1 LGIPNIYC
9 YFLVVSSYLREVYI
23 LSLIHKFN
31 IDNIYI
37 VLDIN
42 SGAVHQVDII
52 TYDVLDYYPDSPKE
66 AIINKLQ
73 NKYNAKEIEEV
84 IEELDQLVNEELLFS
99 KDTYG
104 ELTTKIN
111 NNKVIKAICLHIAH
125 DCNIRCKYCFAS
137 QGDFKGQRSL
147 MSSEVGK
154 KAIDFLIENSGNR
167 RNLEVDFFGGEPLL
181 NFDVVKDIVSYARNI
196 EKENNKN
203 FRFTIT
209 TNATLLTDEIMKY
222 INDNMDNIVLSIDGN
237 KNTNDYMRS
246 TKNGKG
252 TYDVILPKIKKMV
265 ENRGDKSYYVRGTF
279 TKHNIDFSKD
289 VIHLADQ
296 GFKQISV
303 EPVVTDP
310 EQEYALSQED
320 LPFIFKE
327 YEKLAKEYLQRKNND
342 IGFNFFH
349 FMIDLFQGPC
359 IQKRL
364 SGCGA
369 GNEYIA
375 ITPEGDI
382 YPCHQFVGDL
392 DFNMGSV
399 FESKL
404 NSSIQNNF
412 KEANVLKKDK
422 CSKCWAR
429 FYCSGG
435 CHANAYNFNK
445 DILIPYDVG
454 CEMEKKRLECALMIQ
469 AQLL

>member
-1 LGIPNIYC
+1 M
-9 YFLVVSSYLREVYI
+9 
-23 LSLIHKFN
+23 SLIHKFN

-42 SGAVHQVDII
+42 SGAVHQIDKIA
-52 TYDVLDYYPDSPKE
+52 YDVLDYYSDFPKE
-66 AIINKLQ
+66 VIINKLQ
-73 NKYNAKEIEEV
+73 HKYDVKVIEEV
-84 IEELDQLVNEELLFS
+84 IEELNQLVSEELLFS
-99 KDTYG
+99 KDIYG

-111 NNKVIKAICLHIAH
+111 NNKVIKAMCLHIAH

-137 QGDFKGQRSL
+137 QGDFKGQRLL
-147 MSSEVGK
+147 MTNEVGK

-167 RNLEVDFFGGEPLL
+167 RNLEVDFFGGEPLM

-209 TNATLLTDEIMKY
+209 TNATLLTDEIMQY

-237 KNTNDYMRS
+237 KDTNDYMRR

-252 TYDVILPKIKKMV
+252 TYDIILPKITKMV
-265 ENRGDKSYYVRGTF
+265 ERRGDKSYYVRGTF

-303 EPVVTDP
+303 EPVVTEP

-320 LPFIFKE
+320 LPLIFEE
-327 YEKLAKEYLQRKNND
+327 YEKLAKEYLQRNNTD
-342 IGFNFFH
+342 NGFNFFH
-349 FMIDLFQGPC
+349 FMIDLSQGPC

-369 GNEYIA
+369 GNEYVA
-375 ITPEGDI
+375 ITPEGEI
-382 YPCHQFVGDL
+382 YPCHQFVGDM

-404 NSSIQNNF
+404 NCNIQNYF
-412 KEANVLKKDK
+412 KEANVLCKDK

-469 AQLL
+469 TQLS